1 VYSAENVLKLKWG
14 TSVKVGNKMLKVVLI
29 SIFVYQLNLDMM
41 KHTFFMTRFA
51 LFFLFAFSIVA
62 CSSDET
68 QYVPVPALQS
78 PVVVDLTQI
87 PYQKLSDYKFF
98 NGTMK
103 DQKPSYGVIPYQP
116 ASSLF
121 TDYAE
126 KKRFIW
132 LPKGTKA
139 TYNGDGKVLEMP
151 IGSALVKTF
160 YYNNVQPLNTTR
172 ILETRVMIKKA
183 SGWIFANYIWN
194 DEQTEAFFDLGGSNV
209 DISWT
214 HNGTAMATNY
224 RIPSESE
231 CFTCHN
237 NDEVVFP
244 IGVKPQNLNVNYGY
258 PEGSKNQLSKLIAF
272 GYLENNLPEN
282 IVSTVDFNDT
292 TKPLDLRAR
301 SYFDSNCAHCHQD
314 GGHAE
319 FYALRF
325 PFNQTENQTNMG
337 VCVGYNHFVPGFS
350 GRLVAPGDISSSMV
364 YYRLT
369 TDEFNLM
376 MPQLGRTVPHEEGIA
391 LVGAWIS
398 SLTDC
403 P

>member
-1 VYSAENVLKLKWG
+1 MYYAENVLNRKRS
-14 TSVKVGNKMLKVVLI
+14 TTVKVANKMLKFVLI
-29 SIFVYQLNLDMM
+29 VIFVKQLNHSLM
-41 KHTFFMTRFA
+41 KHSYFFMRFTL
-51 LFFLFAFSIVA
+51 LFLMFSIIA

-68 QYVPVPALQS
+68 EYVPMAGPES
-78 PVVVDLTQI
+78 PVVLDLTQV

-98 NGTMK
+98 SGDIK
-103 DQKPSYGVIPYQP
+103 SQDPSYGVLPYKP

-126 KKRFIW
+126 KKRFLW

-139 TYNGDGKVLEMP
+139 TYDGDGKVLQMP
-151 IGSALVKTF
+151 VGSALVKTF
-160 YYNNVQPLNTTR
+160 YYNNVAPSNSTR
-172 ILETRVMIKKA
+172 IIETRVMIRKA

-194 DEQTEAFFDLGGSNV
+194 DDQTEAVLNLAGSNV
-209 DISWT
+209 DISWM
-214 HNGTAMATNY
+214 HNGAAMSTSY
-224 RIPSESE
+224 RIPSETE
-231 CFTCHN
+231 CFTCHKKN
-237 NDEVVFP
+237 EIVLP
-244 IGVKPQNLNVNYGY
+244 IGIKPQNLNVSYTYADGAQ
-258 PEGSKNQLSKLIAF
+258 NQLSKLVAF
-272 GYLENNLPEN
+272 GYLENSLPSN
-282 IVSTVDFNDT
+282 IVSTVDYNDLS
-292 TKPLDLRAR
+292 KPLDLRVR
-301 SYFDSNCAHCHQD
+301 SYFDANCAHCHQD

-325 PFNQTENQTNMG
+325 PFDQTENKTNMG

-364 YYRLT
+364 YYRIT

-376 MPQLGRTVPHEEGIA
+376 MPQLGRTVQHTEGIA
-391 LVGAWIS
+391 LVSEWIN